1 MANLPEN
8 SDFEAGVYQ
17 IELTDEVV
25 GGADGISNR
34 QGRQLANRTRWLK
47 DQVDILNNLKGKTI
61 PAFSIANSYLAGEI
75 VSHLKNIWRANT
87 NVSPGAFNPSQ
98 WTKLLG
104 TAAEADRMTT
114 ASDTTAGALMVLGA
128 LGWGGN
134 SLNNTGSAD
143 NYTIGSF
150 MGIDASESASVALNL
165 PALGGV
171 GTSSRSWRA
180 LTFGEP
186 TRTVQIAVEVFGVG
200 TVRGRS
206 FKRVK
211 HDSTWYPW
219 VEDATLASPAF
230 TGNPTAPTAPQFDND
245 TSLANTEWVTRRGVE
260 FADYV
265 QITDTNATLGAAHIG
280 KFIQVS
286 SLTGT
291 LTITLP
297 LTTSVPLRSV
307 ITLVST
313 ANNPVTL
320 ACQGSDK
327 ISSNGAAISDNRLR
341 TGETVTLVAGPA
353 NTWMIAGGTMG
364 LKDSALFAASLADP
378 GYQRLPSGMIMQW
391 GYSSSWSPVVF
402 PIAFPTATLSVIS
415 TPVFPTQHEHGVSN
429 VTSTGFSPSTNGATS
444 PFYYIAFG
452 H

>member
-104 TAAEADRMTT
+104 TAAEADRMAT

-134 SLNNTGSAD
+134 SLNNTESAD

-171 GTSSRSWRA
+171 GTSARGWRV
-180 LTFGEP
+180 LTFGGS

-219 VEDATLASPAF
+219 IEDATLASPAF

-245 TSLANTEWVTRRGVE
+245 TSLANTAFVQRALGNHQAFE
-260 FADYV
+260 
-265 QITDTNATLGAAHIG
+265 QITANRTLTAADAG
-280 KFIQVS
+280 KVFLV
-286 SLTGT
+286 TANC
-291 LTITLP
+291 TITLP
-297 LTTSVPLRSV
+297 DSTTLPSGTKFTILNSGS
-307 ITLVST
+307 IT
-313 ANNPVTL
+313 ATL
-320 ACQGSDK
+320 AGPQVFSDSGK
-327 ISSNGAAISDNRLR
+327 IVTFLNGFS
-341 TGETVTLVAGPA
+341 GE
-353 NTWMIAGGTMG
+353 
-364 LKDSALFAASLADP
+364 LFPRQDTNQYRVSMSGDGAASLAAS
-378 GYQRLPSGMIMQW
+378 GYQVFQSGMIMQW
-391 GYSSSWSPVVF
+391 GYSSSWSAVVF
-402 PIAFPTATLSVIS
+402 PIAFPTTTVSVIS

-429 VTSTGFSPSTNGATS
+429 VTRTGFSPSTNGATS
-444 PFYYIAFG
+444 PFYYIALG
-452 H
+452 Y